1 MFRKILVIV
10 GFVVVCALFSG
21 YFYCADRYAR
31 QQTAGVR
38 CDKIDVVITNSNAQ
52 DFISKEEVTE
62 MVRSAAIGKKM
73 DEINIHG
80 LEQRLCAS
88 SAICKAEA
96 YLRMPSTLSLEVTQH
111 YISRIER
118 LLSLLSSEEQEVLE
132 RMIIN
137 PYPEV
142 VFDLTTEMKCETTR
156 IYRIRSRALD
166 KLVRLRYGA
175 GA

>member
-1 MFRKILVIV
+1 MKAKDEMMAILRHLALDRKAVLMMREDISRIDEDIKKEPPAIQRE
-10 GFVVVCALFSG
+10 ALE
-21 YFYCADRYAR
+21 AERAR
-31 QQTAGVR
+31 L
-38 CDKIDVVITNSNAQ
+38 
-52 DFISKEEVTE
+52 
-62 MVRSAAIGKKM
+62 MV
-73 DEINIHG
+73 
-80 LEQRLCAS
+80 
-88 SAICKAEA
+88 
-96 YLRMPSTLSLEVTQH
+96 SLEVTRH

-166 KLVRLRYGA
+166 KLVRLRYGV

>member
-1 MFRKILVIV
+1 MKAKDEMMAILRHLALDRKAVLMMREDISRIDEDIKKEPPAIQRE
-10 GFVVVCALFSG
+10 ALE
-21 YFYCADRYAR
+21 AERAR
-31 QQTAGVR
+31 L
-38 CDKIDVVITNSNAQ
+38 
-52 DFISKEEVTE
+52 
-62 MVRSAAIGKKM
+62 MV
-73 DEINIHG
+73 
-80 LEQRLCAS
+80 
-88 SAICKAEA
+88 
-96 YLRMPSTLSLEVTQH
+96 SLEVTRH

-175 GA
+175 SA

>member
-1 MFRKILVIV
+1 MKAKNEMMVALRHLALDRKAVLMMREDISRIEEDIKKEPPAIQRE
-10 GFVVVCALFSG
+10 ALE
-21 YFYCADRYAR
+21 AERAR
-31 QQTAGVR
+31 L
-38 CDKIDVVITNSNAQ
+38 
-52 DFISKEEVTE
+52 
-62 MVRSAAIGKKM
+62 MV
-73 DEINIHG
+73 
-80 LEQRLCAS
+80 
-88 SAICKAEA
+88 
-96 YLRMPSTLSLEVTQH
+96 SLEVTRH

-142 VFDLTTEMKCETTR
+142 VFDLTTERKCETTR

>member
-1 MFRKILVIV
+1 MKAKDEMMAILRHLALDRKAVLMMREDISRIDEDIKKEPPAIQRE
-10 GFVVVCALFSG
+10 ALE
-21 YFYCADRYAR
+21 AERAR
-31 QQTAGVR
+31 L
-38 CDKIDVVITNSNAQ
+38 
-52 DFISKEEVTE
+52 
-62 MVRSAAIGKKM
+62 MV
-73 DEINIHG
+73 
-80 LEQRLCAS
+80 
-88 SAICKAEA
+88 
-96 YLRMPSTLSLEVTQH
+96 SLEVTRH